1 MLADMHEFCRQ
12 IYKQI
17 LSCYSIFAYK
27 MDMHTIILVHRY
39 YFYRQIC
46 DRQHI
51 YCPVLFYNILYYKIC
66 PIPILSRQIIKISSC
81 GSVFFLTEPA
91 NHRLSI
97 QTNKIMTFFTHLD
110 YIMVTSPAT
119 HPTLS

>member
-66 PIPILSRQIIKISSC
+66 PIPARRWLVSSVHAKHSSISC
-81 GSVFFLTEPA
+81 C
-91 NHRLSI
+91 
-97 QTNKIMTFFTHLD
+97 
-110 YIMVTSPAT
+110 
-119 HPTLS
+119 